1 MKVAPHIRSLGG
13 EMDLETEY
21 RVRGWWN
28 EETVWSLFAA
38 NALHQPDRIA
48 VSDPPNREQITHGTP
63 RELTYSVLHGEA
75 EALARQLAH
84 FGIRRGDVVVTQL
97 PNTVESLIVLLAAAR
112 LGFICSPVPVQ
123 YRAHELGHI
132 VSKAKPKLIL
142 TADVIDGHPHAEM
155 AASVAGKYSGVR
167 VLSYGTDL
175 PGVVTAIASL
185 CDPEIDPGPAPG
197 PETRLTVCWTSGT
210 EGLPKGVVRNHHR
223 WLCLAQAVLDAA
235 QLSAGAVL
243 LNPFPMANMAAFV
256 GFLLPWLKTGGTLL
270 LHHPF
275 ALPVFVAQLS
285 SRPID
290 FTAAPPALLNLM
302 ILREDIAS
310 EANLGAV
317 KVIGCGGAPLSAAM
331 VVAFRERFGIDV
343 VNLFGS
349 SEGGSLVSGPNDIPD
364 PQTRAVCFPRWGVP
378 GFQWSSAMAA
388 RVETRLVDVDSGE
401 DIVDVGRPGE
411 LRFRGPG
418 VFAEYF
424 DDIDATVRAFDEMGY
439 YRSGDLFEIAG
450 EFGQYYRFVG
460 RCKDLVIRGGVN
472 ISPEEIEGLLAGH
485 PTIADV
491 AVVGYPDDVMGE
503 KLCAIV
509 IPKGDERPSLE
520 ELRKFLREDK
530 QIAEYKLP
538 ERLEWQQTLPRNAM
552 GKVIKREL
560 RARLSAPA

>member
-1 MKVAPHIRSLGG
+1 
-13 EMDLETEY
+13 MDLETEY

-28 EETVWSLFAA
+28 DETVWSLFAA
-38 NALHQPDRIA
+38 NALNHPDRIA
-48 VSDPPNREQITHGTP
+48 VSDPPNRGEITHGTP

-84 FGIRRGDVVVTQL
+84 LGIRRGDVVVTQL
-97 PNTVESLIVLLAAAR
+97 PNIIESLIVFLAAAR

-142 TADVIDGHPHAEM
+142 TADVIDGHRHAEM
-155 AASVAGKYSGVR
+155 AASVAGKHPGVR

-175 PGVVTAIASL
+175 PSGVASIASL
-185 CDPEIDPGPAPG
+185 SDPEIDPGPVPG
-197 PETRLTVCWTSGT
+197 PKTPLTICWTSGT
-210 EGLPKGVVRNHHR
+210 EGLPKGVVRDHHR

-235 QLSAGAVL
+235 QLSAGAAL

-302 ILREDIAS
+302 LLREEIAS
-310 EANLGAV
+310 QANLGAV
-317 KVIGCGGAPLSAAM
+317 RVIGCGGAPLSAAM

-349 SEGGSLVSGPNDIPD
+349 SEGGSLVSGPNDVPD

-424 DDIDATVRAFDEMGY
+424 DDIDATLRAFDELGY

-472 ISPEEIEGLLAGH
+472 ISPEEVEGLLAEH
-485 PTIADV
+485 PKIADV

-509 IPKGDERPSLE
+509 VPRGDEWPSLE
-520 ELRKFLREDK
+520 ELQKFLREDK

-538 ERLEWQQTLPRNAM
+538 ERVECQRTLPRNAM
-552 GKVIKREL
+552 GKVMKREL
-560 RARLSAPA
+560 RARFSAPA